1 MAIASDSPLGIA
13 GLVVALEAN
22 YCRVALDQ
30 LGPGGVR
37 NLLCTRRRRLDK
49 SGLEVCV
56 GDRVGLEGIDWPAA
70 RAAVAFLAPRRN
82 RLERPSVANVARVV
96 VVASLVDPRPDP
108 LLLSRFLLSAE
119 HLGAE
124 VLLVFTKA
132 DLVPEQEQRCWCER
146 VMAWGYHALAVSCQW
161 PSGLEA
167 LRQRL
172 REPGISVLCGPS
184 GVGKSSL
191 LNALC
196 PGLDLRVAAVS
207 GRLRRGRH
215 TTRHVALYP
224 LAGGG
229 GMVVDSPGFN
239 RPELPPDAAGLAQL
253 FPELRQRL
261 SKAGCRFVDCRH
273 LGDPGCAAGSGWD
286 RQEIYAHCLAE
297 LERQLADRPS
307 PLQRGRQ
314 GSTRQRG
321 DRIEPL
327 LDPRWRRPSRRRQR
341 QDLGPQLQDSGAELS
356 PPDQAGS
363 DQGPP

>member
-1 MAIASDSPLGIA
+1 MAIASDSSATVA

-22 YCRVALDQ
+22 YCRVSLDQ
-30 LGPGGVR
+30 LGPGGVG

-49 SGLEVCV
+49 SGLEICV
-56 GDRVGLEGIDWPAA
+56 GDRVGLEGIDWPSA
-70 RAAVAFLAPRRN
+70 RAAIASLAPRRN

-96 VVASLVDPRPDP
+96 VVASLADPRPYP
-108 LLLSRFLLSAE
+108 LLLSHFLLAGE

-124 VLLVFTKA
+124 VLLLFTKA
-132 DLVPEQEQRCWCER
+132 DLVPEQEQRGWCER
-146 VMAWGYHALAVSCQW
+146 VTAWGYQALAVSSQR
-161 PSGLEA
+161 PSGIEA

-172 REPGISVLCGPS
+172 SEPGISVLCGPS

-196 PGLDLRVAAVS
+196 PGLALRVAAVS

-215 TTRHVALYP
+215 TTRHVSLYP

-239 RPELPPDAAGLAQL
+239 RPELPLDAAGLPQL

-261 SKAGCRFVDCRH
+261 SQAGCRFVDCRH
-273 LGDPGCAAGSGWD
+273 LGDPGCAAGSNWD
-286 RQEIYAHCLAE
+286 RHEIYAHCLAE
-297 LERQLADRPS
+297 LESQLANRPA
-307 PLQRGRQ
+307 PPQRGRQ
-314 GSTRQRG
+314 GSLRQRG
-321 DRIEPL
+321 DRIEPV

-341 QDLGPQLQDSGAELS
+341 QDLGPQLQDPGA
-356 PPDQAGS
+356 
-363 DQGPP
+363 

>member
-1 MAIASDSPLGIA
+1 MAIAADSSVGVA

-30 LGPGGVR
+30 LGPGGVSS
-37 NLLCTRRRRLDK
+37 LLCTRRRRLDK
-49 SGLEVCV
+49 SGQEVCV
-56 GDRVGLEGIDWPAA
+56 GDRVGLEGVDWPAA
-70 RAAVAFLAPRRN
+70 RAAVASLAPRRN
-82 RLERPSVANVARVV
+82 RLERPSVANVQRVV
-96 VVASLVDPRPDP
+96 VVGSLADPRPDP
-108 LLLSRFLLSAE
+108 LVLSRFLLTAE

-132 DLVPEQEQRCWCER
+132 DLVPKQEQRRWCER
-146 VMAWGYHALAVSCQW
+146 VAAWGYSPLAVSCQC
-161 PSGLEA
+161 PSGIEA

-172 REPGISVLCGPS
+172 IQPGISVLCGPS

-196 PGLDLRVAAVS
+196 PGLALRVAAVS

-229 GMVVDSPGFN
+229 MVVDSPGFN
-239 RPELPPDAAGLAQL
+239 RPDLPQDAVILPQL
-253 FPELRQRL
+253 FPELRHRL
-261 SKAGCRFVDCRH
+261 STASCRFADCRH
-273 LGDPGCAAGSGWD
+273 LGDPGCGAGSGWD

-297 LERQLADRPS
+297 LERQPADRPA
-307 PLQRGRQ
+307 PQQRVRQ
-314 GSTRQRG
+314 GSLRQRG
-321 DRIEPL
+321 DRIEPV

-341 QDLGPQLQDSGAELS
+341 QDLGPQLPGPGPALS

-363 DQGPP
+363 DPGLR